1 MASLKLADGV
11 RLPVDAF
18 VSRLLARLRVSVQS
32 VPLNLPSD
40 ISALMARPDPTP
52 TERERIAVA
61 VDDLMARFRGIH
73 RSRRRDLYAPG
84 NNSEAI
90 VPGVTAAES
99 DELYVVLDGEGVF
112 LFPGESDERSGLVVE
127 VSSGDCLR
135 IGRQVR
141 HLITSVDG
149 QPLRTLRYIVD
160 DGTTR

>member
-1 MASLKLADGV
+1 
-11 RLPVDAF
+11 
-18 VSRLLARLRVSVQS
+18 
-32 VPLNLPSD
+32 
-40 ISALMARPDPTP
+40 
-52 TERERIAVA
+52 
-61 VDDLMARFRGIH
+61 MARFRGIH